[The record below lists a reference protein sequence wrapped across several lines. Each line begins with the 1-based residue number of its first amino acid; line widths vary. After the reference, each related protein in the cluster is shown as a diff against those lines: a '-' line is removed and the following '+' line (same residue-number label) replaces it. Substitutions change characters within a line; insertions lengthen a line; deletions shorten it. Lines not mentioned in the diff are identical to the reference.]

1 MQRNI
6 VRNLLFVGIV
16 FLLIGAS
23 FEAAH
28 LINAHADAQSRI
40 VLNSQTA
47 PLIQHAQR
55 LQSADPQQHLNLSI
69 GLRLRNESSAD
80 SFLQAVNDPQSPLY
94 HHYLTPEQFTQQF
107 APTPNQIQQ
116 VESYLQGQGITVTG
130 VATNQML
137 IDATANV
144 EQVQNSFQVHIHNYQ
159 LDNHTFYAN
168 DTPPSVPA
176 NVGQLITSI
185 SGLDDSVQYHAQ
197 DSSTRASSHTALS
210 PVGLGP
216 ANLESAYDISPL
228 ELSNIQGQ
236 NQSIALFELDGY
248 QQSDITAY
256 WQNYLTG
263 STPTIT
269 NHLVDSFSG
278 AAGSDA
284 VETTLD
290 IEMIGSIA
298 PQSNIL
304 VYEGPNTTQGVNDTY
319 AKIVND
325 DQAKIVSI
333 SWGLCEASSGTA
345 ELQTLDN
352 IFKQGALEGI
362 SFLAGSGDA
371 GAYDCQDTNLAVDSP
386 ADDPNVTGVGAT
398 TLQLS
403 SDIYISE
410 AVWSNAKNK
419 LHGPE
424 GAGSGGGLSTYFKQA
439 SWQTGT
445 GVSNQYSNGYREVPD
460 VTAFGDNIVGY
471 SVYCTVT
478 SAGCPTTGWIK
489 VGGTSVAAPFWAASL
504 LLINQYLQTS
514 TSNAYTLGLANPAL
528 YTLFNA
534 SQTYPAFHDITSGT
548 NLYYPATTGYDMAS
562 GMGSPDVYNIA
573 LDVTAAA

>member
-6 VRNLLFVGIV
+6 LRNLLFVGII

-23 FEAAH
+23 FQAAH
-28 LINAHADAQSRI
+28 LISALADTQPRT
-40 VLNSQTA
+40 VLNTQTA

-55 LQSADPQQHLNLSI
+55 LQPADPQQRLDLSI
-69 GLRLRNESSAD
+69 GLRLRNESGAD
-80 SFLQAVNDPQSPLY
+80 SLLQAVNDPQSPLY
-94 HHYLTPEQFTQQF
+94 HHYLTPDQFKQQF
-107 APTPNQIQQ
+107 APTPDQIQQ
-116 VESYLQGQGITVTG
+116 IESYLQGQGITVTG
-130 VATNQML
+130 VATDQML
-137 IDATANV
+137 INATANV
-144 EQVQNSFQVHIHNYQ
+144 EQVQNSFQVRIHNYQ
-159 LDNHTFYAN
+159 FSNHTFYAN

-185 SGLDDSVQYHAQ
+185 SGLDNSLQYHAL
-197 DSSTRASSHTALS
+197 DSSARTLSHTALT

-248 QQSDITAY
+248 QESDITQY

-269 NHLVDSFSG
+269 NHLVDGFSG
-278 AAGSDA
+278 AAGPGA

-362 SFLAGSGDA
+362 SFIAGSGDA
-371 GAYDCQDTNLAVDSP
+371 GAYDCQDTNLAVGSP
-386 ADDPNVTGVGAT
+386 ADDPNVTSVGAT
-398 TLQLS
+398 KLQLS

-410 AVWSNAKNK
+410 TVWSNPRSR

-424 GAGSGGGLSTYFKQA
+424 GAGSGGGLSSYFKQPD
-439 SWQTGT
+439 WQTGT

-460 VTAFGDNIVGY
+460 VTAFGDNVVGY

-478 SAGCPTTGWIK
+478 NAGCPATGWIK
-489 VGGTSVAAPFWAASL
+489 IGGTSVSAPFWAASL
-504 LLINQYLQTS
+504 LLINQYLQTA
-514 TSNAYTLGLANPAL
+514 TSGADTLGLANPAL
-528 YTLFNA
+528 YGLFNA
-534 SQTYPAFHDITSGT
+534 SQTYSAFHDVTSGN
-548 NLYYPATTGYDMAS
+548 NLYYPTTIGYDLAS

-573 LDVTAAA
+573 RDLTPTS